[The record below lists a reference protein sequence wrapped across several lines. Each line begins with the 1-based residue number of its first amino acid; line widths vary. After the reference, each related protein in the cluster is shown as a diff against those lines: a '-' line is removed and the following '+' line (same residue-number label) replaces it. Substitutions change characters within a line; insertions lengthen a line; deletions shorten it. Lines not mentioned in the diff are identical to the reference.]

1 MAFTLGIDLS
11 AGVSA
16 ILDALSKIAPGIA
29 DVRATIDP
37 DIRRRYDL
45 MWLYANE
52 AAFYAAQNGIADA
65 VNAAGGQLQKIPQPG
80 PLPTSLAA
88 NVTQPPLKMETLSEP
103 EPMKS
108 PIGRSI
114 YTGPTASSSNPVVPI
129 PFAPGTSG
137 QLGLQGGIA
146 GLGR

>member
-80 PLPTSLAA
+80 PLPT
-88 NVTQPPLKMETLSEP
+88 TQPNVAVQPVQPLKLEHP
-103 EPMKS
+103 
-108 PIGRSI
+108 
-114 YTGPTASSSNPVVPI
+114 YTGPTASSSNPVP
-129 PFAPGTSG
+129 
-137 QLGLQGGIA
+137 GLQSGTLGQAGIISQVQ
-146 GLGR
+146 R